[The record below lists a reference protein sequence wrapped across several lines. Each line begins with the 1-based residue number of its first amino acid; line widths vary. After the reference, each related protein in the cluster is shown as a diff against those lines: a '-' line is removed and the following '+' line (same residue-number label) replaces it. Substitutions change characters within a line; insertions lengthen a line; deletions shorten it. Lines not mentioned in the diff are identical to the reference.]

1 MALRKNIKNL
11 RGKARRAAVKVAKRA
26 AKGVAKQ
33 AIKRGPKAIKRARGI
48 TKAARKAAF
57 KGAMAVGV
65 VAVKATAK
73 GAKAVV
79 KSATE
84 AAAGGVKAVG
94 KAAARSAARA
104 ALSGAKQVV
113 KAAVGA
119 VTEGAKTV
127 AKSAME
133 DSGHRTTETVKDPKD
148 KSFEKGPGFHK
159 QTWYRPPGVDEPGL
173 AIVGH
178 EIADDD
184 EHFNQ
189 FLHYDQLYTIRHG
202 QNSKFFRSLLKGKI
216 VGTKCP
222 KCGDAWVPP
231 RTNCWN
237 LDCNLQ
243 ETDWVEFPLR
253 AIVHTW
259 TVAGWSGRSSLKKL
273 PFILVYAKIE
283 GSTVAIANYLLGIA
297 PWEVE
302 FDMPLKVVF
311 VPEDKRVGAVGDF
324 HFEPADGW
332 KPGPMTPEKERI
344 KKLVEPVYE
353 WVKTMK

>member
-11 RGKARRAAVKVAKRA
+11 RGKAKKAAVKVARRA
-26 AKGVAKQ
+26 AKEVVKQ
-33 AIKRGPKAIKRARGI
+33 AIKRGPKAVKRARSVS
-48 TKAARKAAF
+48 KAARKMAF
-57 KGAMAVGV
+57 KGAKTVGK
-65 VAVKATAK
+65 VAVKAAVK

-79 KSATE
+79 RSATE
-84 AAAGGVKAVG
+84 ASAGGVKAAG
-94 KAAARSAARA
+94 KAAARTAARA
-104 ALSGAKQVV
+104 AFDGAKQVA
-113 KAAVGA
+113 KSAVGV
-119 VTEGAKTV
+119 VTEGAKSV
-127 AKSAME
+127 AKTAME
-133 DSGHRTTETVKDPKD
+133 GGASKHTETVKDPKD
-148 KSFEKGPGFHK
+148 KAFEKGPGFHK
-159 QTWYRPPGVDEPGL
+159 QTWFRPPGVEEPGL
-173 AIVGH
+173 AFVGY
-178 EIADDD
+178 EIADNDVD
-184 EHFNQ
+184 FNQ

-253 AIVHTW
+253 AKVHTW

-283 GSTVAIANYLLGIA
+283 GSTVAIANYLQGID
-297 PWEVE
+297 PWDVE
-302 FDMPLKVVF
+302 FDMPLKIVF
-311 VPEDKRVGAVGDF
+311 VPEDKRVGAVQDF

-344 KKLVEPVYE
+344 KKLVEPIYA
-353 WVKTMK
+353 WVKTLK